1 MVINK
6 VEFLNFDIYTFW
18 KAGKHKLWE
27 VCNDSQLPESICVK
41 IEKLISFINNA
52 LFICSE
58 TYWIEK
64 LKDEDSDEYYYD
76 DY

>member
-1 MVINK
+1 M
-6 VEFLNFDIYTFW
+6 
-18 KAGKHKLWE
+18 
-27 VCNDSQLPESICVK
+27 
-41 IEKLISFINNA
+41 FIN
-52 LFICSE
+52 IISSE

>member
-1 MVINK
+1 MISILFGKLVNT
-6 VEFLNFDIYTFW
+6 TF
-18 KAGKHKLWE
+18 GE

-41 IEKLISFINNA
+41 IEKLIPFINNA

>member
-1 MVINK
+1 M
-6 VEFLNFDIYTFW
+6 
-18 KAGKHKLWE
+18 
-27 VCNDSQLPESICVK
+27 CNDSQLPESICVK
-41 IEKLISFINNA
+41 IDKLISFINNA